1 MFFGRSPEPISAAS
15 SPDARLRPSVIK
27 IGPFFQSMWPV
38 AYRRDRRSSWF
49 CSPRSPDLRPRY
61 HRLADVPG
69 VARGDPRSSVKSVL
83 GRESA
88 RAAGNQRTPHRRP
101 ACLLRQGGAVTR
113 WRKAAPSTPA
123 PYRKSPR
130 TAEQD
135 SNRRSLSRRSRP
147 LFGRDSW
154 GIPGQSNGGSLKKA
168 LFLLGGPRVR
178 ILLPPALSYVRTR
191 LPRSVGRLASTCGY
205 HCPLGGSGLPGEN
218 GQTTQQAPFRTTI
231 AFYFKRRPTLRAGRF
246 HVLPADWPQFSVQAR
261 NCLARPRAGDAWRCP
276 LPGAPLIRRTAPK
289 AR

>member
-1 MFFGRSPEPISAAS
+1 LRIVVTADHRGSVRLDPRIFARDIIGSPTFQV
-15 SPDARLRPSVIK
+15 LRGVI
-27 IGPFFQSMWPV
+27 
-38 AYRRDRRSSWF
+38 RDRAW
-49 CSPRSPDLRPRY
+49 SP
-61 HRLADVPG
+61 
-69 VARGDPRSSVKSVL
+69 SSV
-83 GRESA
+83 GESA
-88 RAAGNQRTPHRRP
+88 RAAGNQRMPHRRP

-178 ILLPPALSYVRTR
+178 ILLPPAASPLRTW
-191 LPRSVGRLASTCGY
+191 L
-205 HCPLGGSGLPGEN
+205 
-218 GQTTQQAPFRTTI
+218 
-231 AFYFKRRPTLRAGRF
+231 
-246 HVLPADWPQFSVQAR
+246 
-261 NCLARPRAGDAWRCP
+261 P
-276 LPGAPLIRRTAPK
+276 LPGAATPPSPAAATTVANGEKRLPTTSPLI
-289 AR
+289 